1 VVGRKDVGDNYVPPH
16 LLPHAWFVC
25 YAPAV
30 APRIAVAVVVE
41 NGEHGA
47 SAAGPISREMVKS
60 YLRRLSG
67 GQKLANE
74 DIRVVRA
81 GNG

>member
-1 VVGRKDVGDNYVPPH
+1 
-16 LLPHAWFVC
+16 
-25 YAPAV
+25 V